1 MFIVSE
7 SGAPIESVHGM
18 AGSQGDGSAG
28 AGAAK
33 AAPAPADAQLVAR
46 ALRGEAGAFE
56 AIMRRYNRLLFRCV
70 RGVLGDDAEAQDVVQ
85 ETYLR
90 AFSTLAGFRGDCAL
104 GTWLARIAFHAAI
117 DAQRRR
123 GRTVSLDDESEE
135 GTESDVEPM
144 MNWNVSTAESPDS
157 QAERGEMRVL
167 LTNAIEALPPIYRSV
182 FILRAV
188 EEMSVEET
196 ADCLEV
202 SDAVVKTR
210 YLRARTKLRDAL
222 GDRLEPRARE
232 AYAFAGSRCDAVVA
246 GVLDELRRQG
256 LVCTDA
262 QERPATCVES
272 ESRL

>member
-7 SGAPIESVHGM
+7 SGAPIETVHGM
-18 AGSQGDGSAG
+18 AGSQGNGSAR
-28 AGAAK
+28 AK
-33 AAPAPADAQLVAR
+33 AAPAPADAQFVVR

-56 AIMRRYNRLLFRCV
+56 ALMRRYNRLLFRCV

-123 GRTVSLDDESEE
+123 GRTVSLDSEPEE

-144 MNWNVSTAESPDS
+144 MKWNVSTAESPDS
-157 QAERGEMRVL
+157 QAERSEMRVL
-167 LTNAIEALPPIYRSV
+167 LTSAIEALPPIYRSV

-196 ADCLEV
+196 ADCLQV

-222 GDRLEPRARE
+222 GDRLEPCARE
-232 AYAFAGSRCDAVVA
+232 AYAFAGARCDAVVA
-246 GVLDELRRQG
+246 GVLNELRLQG
-256 LVCTDA
+256 LIRMDA
-262 QERPATCVES
+262 QERPAARVES
-272 ESRL
+272 RSRP